1 MSDLLIRDIDPHLK
15 QQLKSSAR
23 AHGRSLP
30 EEARALLKQALLKR
44 AEKRQMGTALVELI
58 PKKYRG
64 DVLIFEI
71 PGDVSELPEFT

>member
-23 AHGRSLP
+23 AHGRSLS